1 MRKSELKVIYEAKKN
16 YFYDFTFSV
25 VFLHMFPCLFVD
37 FGMYF
42 FMHLRI
48 DIQVLCDAGWDISRD
63 LARDIFFI
71 FNYFYEFCWF
81 MLTGLAASWI

>member
-1 MRKSELKVIYEAKKN
+1 MKLKKN

-48 DIQVLCDAGWDISRD
+48 DIQVLCDAG
-63 LARDIFFI
+63 
-71 FNYFYEFCWF
+71 
-81 MLTGLAASWI
+81 